1 MTTSGSDQGW
11 SEQRKAAADSHAK
24 ALADKEARESAQAR
38 AMLADF
44 VAQARARGLAP
55 VPLVVK
61 GYGGKG
67 TAKSRLTGWYL
78 RLDHTVAV
86 GEDGEFYVLT
96 APLTL
101 LDRIRGVQVSPKEPP
116 LVIGKGSG
124 DGDSIDLADAIARA
138 LTADQ

>member
-1 MTTSGSDQGW
+1 MTASGSETSW
-11 SEQRKAAADSHAK
+11 SEHRKAAADSHAE
-24 ALADKEARESAQAR
+24 ALAQKEARESARAR
-38 AMLADF
+38 AMLAEF
-44 VAQARARGLAP
+44 VVRAREQGLAP
-55 VPLVVK
+55 VPLTVQ

-67 TAKSRLTGWYL
+67 TARSQVTGWHL
-78 RLDHTVAV
+78 RLDRTVAV

-101 LDRIRGVQVSPKEPP
+101 LDRIRGVQIEPRDPP

-138 LTADQ
+138 LAVGA

>member
-1 MTTSGSDQGW
+1 MTTSGSGQSW
-11 SEQRKAAADSHAK
+11 SEHRKAAADSHAK
-24 ALADKEARESAQAR
+24 ALADKEAREAAVAR

-44 VAQARARGLAP
+44 VVQARAQGLPP

-67 TAKSRLTGWYL
+67 TAKSQLTGWYL

-101 LDRIRGVQVSPKEPP
+101 LDRIRGVQVEAKEPP

-124 DGDSIDLADAIARA
+124 DGDSIDLADAIARV
-138 LTADQ
+138 LTPDA